1 MRNIQK
7 NIIPKWTSTNTVSEL
22 IEELPNLCND
32 FEYQLEQSLLPIMG
46 EYFINSYKYD
56 INDFFRNQNNKCFKI
71 KVPNKNESEN
81 KTKFYARYLVIT
93 SVTFIILEP
102 IDEKYKNICRLNYVG
117 DLFEIKKIDKYINTE
132 DEYKDLS
139 CFQIKWNKNYNN
151 QLTIPMCGDTKTFVV
166 KNICECLEKRK
177 DNLKKLFKIIQKSVD
192 NNINTYEK
200 IIDIK
205 KKLIEEKINDSIY
218 EEISSFYQKIIEIL
232 ASSNGDSFQTY
243 LAKLK
248 NFIDHYDKL
257 KTKMSEKNKP
267 SKNK

>member
-1 MRNIQK
+1 MGHLLHIQK

-151 QLTIPMCGDTKTFVV
+151 QLTIPMCGDTKTF
-166 KNICECLEKRK
+166 L
-177 DNLKKLFKIIQKSVD
+177 
-192 NNINTYEK
+192 
-200 IIDIK
+200 
-205 KKLIEEKINDSIY
+205 
-218 EEISSFYQKIIEIL
+218 
-232 ASSNGDSFQTY
+232 
-243 LAKLK
+243 
-248 NFIDHYDKL
+248 
-257 KTKMSEKNKP
+257 
-267 SKNK
+267 